1 MNSTLLIIPA
11 YNEAENIERVVDN
24 LIENYPQFDYVVIN
38 DHSTDNTLNILKQNQ
53 INYINLPANLGI
65 GGAVQTGYLYAY
77 ENGYDTAVQVDADG
91 QHDPKYLSM
100 MLDTMKK
107 ENADMIIGS
116 RFIENK
122 GFQSTFARRIGITY
136 FTKLIHMLTGT
147 TITDP
152 TSGLRMGNRKVI
164 ELFAKDYPRD
174 YPEPESIVA
183 LLKRGMK
190 IKEVPVM
197 MRERQGGVSS
207 INLKKSVYYMVKVTM
222 AILIENHRQGGKK

>member
-1 MNSTLLIIPA
+1 MKNLIIIPA
-11 YNEAENIERVVDN
+11 FNEQECIKDTVEMIKRKAPD
-24 LIENYPQFDYVVIN
+24 FDYVVIN

-53 INYINLPANLGI
+53 INYINLPSNLGI

-164 ELFAKDYPRD
+164 ELFARDYPRD
-174 YPEPESIVA
+174 YPEPESVVT
-183 LLKRGMK
+183 LLKKGMNV
-190 IKEVPVM
+190 KEVPVM

-207 INLKKSVYYMVKVTM
+207 INLKKSIYYMVKVTI
-222 AILIENHRQGGKK
+222 AILIENHRQGGRK